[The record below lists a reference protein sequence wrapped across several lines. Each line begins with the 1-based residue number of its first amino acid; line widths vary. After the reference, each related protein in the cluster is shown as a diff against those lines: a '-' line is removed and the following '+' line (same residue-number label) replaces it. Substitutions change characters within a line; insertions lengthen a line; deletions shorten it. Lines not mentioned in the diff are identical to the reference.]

1 MKFPSASLK
10 LSSNLNELINSG
22 ITLTDKEAERVEAYI
37 QHHQQLVSNRYYE
50 NARATAAIRT
60 GVPS

>member
-1 MKFPSASLK
+1 MKLMSKKK
-10 LSSNLNELINSG
+10 LIHQLTNSG
-22 ITLTDKEAERVEAYI
+22 ITLTDSEAALLEEHIYSKQTV
-37 QHHQQLVSNRYYE
+37 VGNRYYE

>member
-1 MKFPSASLK
+1 MKFP
-10 LSSNLNELINSG
+10 SNLNELINSG
-22 ITLTDKEAERVEAYI
+22 ITLTDKEAAKVEAYI

-60 GVPS
+60 NKPC